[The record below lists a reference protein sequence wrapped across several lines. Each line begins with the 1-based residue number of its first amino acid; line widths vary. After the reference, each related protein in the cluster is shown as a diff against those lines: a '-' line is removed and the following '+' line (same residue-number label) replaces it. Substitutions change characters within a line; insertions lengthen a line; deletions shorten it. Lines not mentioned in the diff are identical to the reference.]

1 MKLLWVKTDFLH
13 PTTRGGQIRTLE
25 TVKQLHKRHE
35 VHYIALDDPA
45 NPEGAQRAGEYSA
58 KSWAIPHI
66 VPPKTSP
73 RFAMQLVQGLVDPLP
88 VAVLRYRSRRMR
100 DQIERLLATERY
112 DRLVCDFPFPA
123 PNLPDITQSVVFQH
137 NVETVIWRRH
147 AEHGATLAHRWYFQ
161 QQAERMFAFERDLCR
176 RAGYVIAVSA
186 KDAQTMRDEF
196 GITHVADVP
205 TGVDVEAFTAP
216 SGKTETK
223 AELVFTGSM
232 DWMANIDGGEWLLT
246 EILPKVWAKKPQAR
260 VALVGRNP
268 AARLRELA
276 ARDGRVTVTGTV
288 DDVRP
293 WMWGATVSIVP
304 LRIGGGTRLK
314 IYEAMAAG
322 VATVSTTVGAEGLP
336 VNNGEHLRLADSP
349 DEFARACV
357 ELLDNETERTA
368 LAAAARRLVESRY
381 SWAAAT
387 RHFEDLLEAAPPVQP
402 SAGRTK

>member
-35 VHYIALDDPA
+35 VHYVAFADEA
-45 NPEGAQRAGEYSA
+45 NPEGPRRAGEYSSKA
-58 KSWAIPHI
+58 WPVPHG

-73 RFAMQLVQGLVDPLP
+73 KFALQLAQGLVNALP
-88 VAVLRYRSRRMR
+88 VAVLRYRSRAMR
-100 DQIERLLATERY
+100 ERIETLLASEKY
-112 DRLVCDFPFPA
+112 DRVICDFPFPA
-123 PNLPDITQSVVFQH
+123 PNIPDITQSILFQH

-147 AEHGATLAHRWYFQ
+147 AEHGATAAHRWYFQ
-161 QQAERMFAFERDLCR
+161 KQAERMFTFERDLCR
-176 RAGYVIAVSA
+176 RAGFVIAVSE

-205 TGVDVEAFTAP
+205 TGVDVQAFTAP
-216 SGKTETK
+216 AERAETK

-232 DWMANIDGGEWLLT
+232 DWMANIDGGEWLIT
-246 EILPKVWAKKPQAR
+246 EVLPKVWEKKPQAR

-276 ARDGRVTVTGTV
+276 GRDRRVTVTGTV

-293 WMWGATVSIVP
+293 WMWGAAVSIVP

-349 DEFARACV
+349 EEFARACV
-357 ELLDNETERTA
+357 ELLDNESERRA
-368 LAAAARRLVESRY
+368 LAAAARELVESRY
-381 SWAAAT
+381 SWEAAT
-387 RHFEDLLEAAPPVQP
+387 RHFEDLLLAAPRVQ
-402 SAGRTK
+402 

>member
-35 VHYIALDDPA
+35 VHYIGLHDGASAEGPRRA
-45 NPEGAQRAGEYSA
+45 NEYSA
-58 KSWAIPHI
+58 KSWAIPH
-66 VPPKTSP
+66 VAPPKTSP
-73 RFAMQLVQGLVDPLP
+73 KFGVQLVQGLVDPLP
-88 VAVLRYRSRRMR
+88 VAVLRYRSRAMR
-100 DQIERLLATERY
+100 EQVEKLLATEKY

-123 PNLPDITQSVVFQH
+123 PNVPDITQSVLFQH
-137 NVETVIWRRH
+137 NVETIIWRRH
-147 AEHGATLAHRWYFQ
+147 AEHGATAAHRWYFQ
-161 QQAERMFAFERDLCR
+161 KQAERMFAFERDLCR

-196 GITHVADVP
+196 GISHVDDVP

-216 SGKTETK
+216 AGGVETK

-232 DWMANIDGGEWLLT
+232 DWMANIDGGEWL
-246 EILPKVWAKKPQAR
+246 INDVLPKVWEKKPGAR

-268 AARLRELA
+268 AAKLRELA
-276 ARDGRVTVTGTV
+276 ARDARITVTGTV

-293 WMWGATVSIVP
+293 WMWGAAVSIVP

-336 VNNGEHLRLADSP
+336 VQDGKHLRLADTP
-349 DEFARACV
+349 EAFARACL
-357 ELLDNETERTA
+357 ELLDNEAERRA
-368 LAAAARRLVESRY
+368 LAGAARELVESQF

-387 RHFEDLLEAAPPVQP
+387 KKFEDLLLAAPGVK
-402 SAGRTK
+402 AR

>member
-35 VHYIALDDPA
+35 VHYIGLDDPA
-45 NPEGAQRAGEYSA
+45 APEGPRRAGEYSS
-58 KSWAIPHI
+58 KSWAIPHL
-66 VPPKTSP
+66 VAPKTSP
-73 RFAMQLVQGLVDPLP
+73 RFGAQLLQGLVDPLP
-88 VAVLRYRSRRMR
+88 VAVLRYRSRAMR
-100 DQIERLLATERY
+100 EQIEKLLAVEKY

-123 PNLPDITQSVVFQH
+123 PNLPDTTQFVLFQH
-137 NVETVIWRRH
+137 NVETIIWRRH
-147 AEHGATLAHRWYFQ
+147 AEHGTTAAHRWYFQ
-161 QQAERMFAFERDLCR
+161 KQAERMFAFERDLCR

-196 GITHVADVP
+196 GITHVDDVP

-216 SGKTETK
+216 AGGVPESK

-232 DWMANIDGGEWLLT
+232 DWMANIDGGEWLMT
-246 EILPKVWAKKPQAR
+246 EILPKVWEKKPKAR

-276 ARDGRVTVTGTV
+276 ARDSRITVTGTV

-293 WMWGATVSIVP
+293 WMWGTAVSIVP

-336 VNNGEHLRLADSP
+336 VRNGEHLRLADSP
-349 DEFARACV
+349 ADFARACV
-357 ELLDNETERTA
+357 ELLDSEAERRT
-368 LAAAARRLVESRY
+368 LARAARELVETRY

-387 RHFEDLLEAAPPVQP
+387 KKFEALLEAAP
-402 SAGRTK
+402 ALTAR